1 MFRTSM
7 LVFVLGLLLGCAGQ
21 PQPTPEAQAASA
33 AAENCRPV
41 ASLESHAIELARQ
54 LVLSNRQI
62 KADSPV
68 AVTSLVGLADLRDVG
83 EEGNLLAELLAIQLQ
98 HAGWQVIDYKLTG
111 QIDVDARGDLAL
123 SRDYQ
128 RLPGSLAVAYLVTG
142 VLEPGPKGWSAV
154 VRAVNISDRSVAAS
168 ASSVIPFETYPS
180 HNPSSGTQRVTRN
193 GGSGALERHDRV
205 WCIRPAV
212 PPVAATNGR

>member
-1 MFRTSM
+1 MFKFN
-7 LVFVLGLLLGCAGQ
+7 LLFILPGLLAGCAAMA
-21 PQPTPEAQAASA
+21 PATPEANAVGA

-41 ASLESHAIELARQ
+41 ATLESHVIELARQ

-98 HAGWQVIDYKLTG
+98 HAGWQIVDYKLTG

-128 RLPGSLAVAYLVTG
+128 RLPSSMAVAYLVTG
-142 VLEPGPKGWSAV
+142 VLEPGPKGWNAV
-154 VRAVNISDRSVAAS
+154 VRAVDISDRSVVAS
-168 ASSVIPFETYPS
+168 ASGVIPFEAYPS

-205 WCIRPAV
+205 WCVRSAV
-212 PPVAATNGR
+212 PPVAVTTGR